1 MISLHNMKLKP
12 LIIVFCFLF
21 LHSCDTDFDVVA
33 PWQEIVVVYGLLDQS
48 QENQYVRINKAYLGA
63 GDALQMASI
72 TDSINYSPED
82 LLVKLYKIKNGDT
95 LFSLDLDT
103 TLIEKDG
110 GLFSTEANIIY
121 TIPTD
126 TISNFFKNG
135 NLYGLFIKNKRTGNI
150 VTSSTNLISDFS
162 FDNATLGF
170 GNFVFY
176 NPNLTGGDSS
186 KYLPKTI
193 GWEKC
198 NNGKIYQLDVR
209 FNYTENGSNRSLLW
223 SQPLVT
229 FENSYSMYLQ
239 LKGSKFFNFLRNNI
253 EKDNSKVREFI
264 SLDLIMTV
272 GTQDLETYIN
282 VNLPITGIFQERPQF
297 SNINNGIGLFSARY
311 TYEYTGIGLN
321 QNTLNYINDFPNT
334 LLDRNFE

>member
-1 MISLHNMKLKP
+1 MNSVKIS
-12 LIIVFCFLF
+12 
-21 LHSCDTDFDVVA
+21 
-33 PWQEIVVVYGLLDQS
+33 
-48 QENQYVRINKAYLGA
+48 
-63 GDALQMASI
+63 
-72 TDSINYSPED
+72 
-82 LLVKLYKIKNGDT
+82 
-95 LFSLDLDT
+95 
-103 TLIEKDG
+103 
-110 GLFSTEANIIY
+110 
-121 TIPTD
+121 
-126 TISNFFKNG
+126 
-135 NLYGLFIKNKRTGNI
+135 
-150 VTSSTNLISDFS
+150 
-162 FDNATLGF
+162 
-170 GNFVFY
+170 
-176 NPNLTGGDSS
+176 
-186 KYLPKTI
+186 
-193 GWEKC
+193 

>member
-1 MISLHNMKLKP
+1 MKLKP
-12 LIIVFCFLF
+12 LIIALSFLF
-21 LHSCDTDFDVVA
+21 LHSCETDVDVIA

-48 QENQYVRINKAYLGA
+48 QEDQYIKINKAYLGA

-72 TDSINYSPED
+72 ADSINYSPED
-82 LLVKLYKIKNGDT
+82 LLVKLYKIKDEDT
-95 LFSLDLDT
+95 LSSLELDT

-110 GLFSTEANIIY
+110 GLFSTEENIIY
-121 TIPTD
+121 TVSTD
-126 TISNFFKNG
+126 AVSNFFKNG
-135 NLYGLFIKNKRTGNI
+135 NIYSLLVENKRTGNI
-150 VTSSTNLISDFS
+150 VNSSTKLISAFT

-176 NPNLTGGDSS
+176 NPNIQEDSS
-186 KYLPKTI
+186 RYLPKTI
-193 GWEKC
+193 GWQKC

-223 SQPLVT
+223 RQPLVT
-229 FENSYSMYLQ
+229 FENDYAMNLQ
-239 LKGSKFFNFLRNNI
+239 LQGSKFFNFLRNNI
-253 EKDNSKVREFI
+253 EKDNSKLRKFI

-282 VNLPITGIFQERPQF
+282 VNLPITSIVQERPQF

-311 TYEYTGIGLN
+311 TYEYQGIGLN
-321 QNTLNYINDFPNT
+321 QNTLDFINSDV